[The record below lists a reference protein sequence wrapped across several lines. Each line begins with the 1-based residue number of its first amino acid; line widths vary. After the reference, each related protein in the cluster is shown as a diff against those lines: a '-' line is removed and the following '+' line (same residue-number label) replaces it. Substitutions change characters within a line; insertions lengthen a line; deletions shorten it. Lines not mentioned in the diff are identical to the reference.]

1 MAKTGVQVYG
11 VKEDLKRLNKLA
23 PDLRRAITRD
33 AKRIVQPVVQTASSA
48 YPERYLSGMTR
59 NWVQGS
65 NKKFPY
71 NRQKAVRGIS
81 VKVDTRKS
89 SLSTISI
96 IQKDPAATIID
107 MAGKRGGKTQSGR
120 NMISALT
127 FGFNRPSR
135 VMWPAYNANA
145 EYVNQNMVELVEE
158 IERQLTVALS
168 RSNL

>member
-1 MAKTGVQVYG
+1 MGLV
-11 VKEDLKRLNKLA
+11 
-23 PDLRRAITRD
+23 
-33 AKRIVQPVVQTASSA
+33 
-48 YPERYLSGMTR
+48 
-59 NWVQGS
+59 GS
-65 NKKFPY
+65 NATFARRFRY
-71 NRQKAVRGIS
+71 FVIQALSLVLIVS
-81 VKVDTRKS
+81 T
-89 SLSTISI
+89 LSTISI